1 MTPIEIGKLYTHRL
15 HGMLFVLGKAND
27 YNVTVLNVMQAKEY
41 RIPNDIFQKWFLL
54 YRRET

>member
-15 HGMLFVLGKAND
+15 HGLLFVLGKAND
-27 YNVTVLNVMQAKEY
+27 YNVTVLSVMQAKEY
-41 RIPNDIFQKWFLL
+41 LIPNGIFRKWFVP